1 MSGKRAKERRNNVW
15 VQLAGELASMEDG
28 DMMVRDLCTDG
39 TTQKRFFIVSI
50 PAAMHDLSPMEIA
63 EMFVD
68 TSALAK
74 TADNTWGLQQ
84 DENVQPTQEHPS
96 GEPGSSQEG

>member
-1 MSGKRAKERRNNVW
+1 MSGRRAKEKRNNVW
-15 VQLAGELASMEDG
+15 YQLAAELATMEDG

-68 TSALAK
+68 TSAMVRTL
-74 TADNTWGLQQ
+74 DNTWGLQR
-84 DENVQPTQEHPS
+84 DENVQPAEEHAAS
-96 GEPGSSQEG
+96 EPGQSQEG